1 MVLDF
6 LGCLFL
12 ISIPIIHYLLFTWCL
27 ETSPRTRLQVA
38 IMDMKCVNGKTY
50 EPLEEPE
57 FAMWLDLGEM

>member
-1 MVLDF
+1 MVLDL

-12 ISIPIIHYLLFTWCL
+12 ISIPIIHYLLFEGKTMDDVC
-27 ETSPRTRLQVA
+27 LQVA
-38 IMDMKCVNGKTY
+38 IMDMKCVHGETY